1 MSLASTDADGVRIVT
16 MNDSRIDAAIAIRFK
31 EDMRTATE
39 DAPGRVVLDLSQV
52 DFIDSSGLGAIVASM
67 KQLREAQHLDL
78 AGLSPTVSKVFKL
91 TRMDTVF
98 DIFDTL
104 DDAIATASN

>member
-52 DFIDSSGLGAIVASM
+52 DFIDSSGLGAACVLETQCIRSSALLGAHVR
-67 KQLREAQHLDL
+67 K
-78 AGLSPTVSKVFKL
+78 G
-91 TRMDTVF
+91 
-98 DIFDTL
+98 
-104 DDAIATASN
+104 